1 MITLWRNGNVR
12 DLGCDKNGLA
22 DIWADVQTLLHSGTG
37 VSLIAAQEETIKIS
51 LEHLLSSLLNMTVTI
66 VSGKGDKIRRTELKL
81 ATSSTIKE
89 VKKEYSKISKKNF
102 HRISLKLGDGKD
114 AIRLDDDAKTLLSYG
129 VKDGAEIGFKDL
141 GAQINYRLVFLLEY
155 FGPMVF
161 VLLYSIRP
169 TVIYGP
175 DAGAVEHN
183 WVARLGIICWT
194 LHFLKREY
202 ETLFV
207 HKFSRATMPLSNLF
221 KNCAYYWTFGAVI
234 GYPLSSPGYVP
245 PSETQVHIGLAIFA
259 LSEIGNLI
267 CHLMLSSLRPAEG
280 SQKRTIPTGFLF
292 NYVACPNY
300 TFEVLSWVGFSILT
314 NLPFAYLFTLLGFLQ
329 MADWAQKKHKGYK
342 KTYDKEYTSLK
353 RKAIIPF
360 LY

>member
-1 MITLWRNGNVR
+1 MPIIRTSIKHIYLRINSSYVSVTMTIFV
-12 DLGCDKNGLA
+12 L
-22 DIWADVQTLLHSGTG
+22 SGRG
-37 VSLIAAQEETIKIS
+37 EKAK
-51 LEHLLSSLLNMTVTI
+51 
-66 VSGKGDKIRRTELKL
+66 KTELKVSL
-81 ATSSTIKE
+81 SSTIKD
-89 VKKEYSKISKKNF
+89 VKKEFARASKKSI
-102 HRISLKLGDGKD
+102 HRLSFKVGEGKD
-114 AIRLDDDAKTLLSYG
+114 AIRLDSDEKTLESYNL
-129 VKDGAEIGFKDL
+129 KDGSEITFKDL

-169 TVIYGP
+169 ALIYGA
-175 DAGAVEHN
+175 DAAAAAYDP
-183 WVARLGIICWT
+183 VARLGVICWT

-221 KNCAYYWTFGAVI
+221 KNCVYYWTFGAVI
-234 GYPLSSPGYVP
+234 GYPLSSPSYVAP
-245 PSETQVHIGLAIFA
+245 AEMQVNIGLGIFA

-267 CHLMLSSLRPAEG
+267 CHLMLSNLRPAEG
-280 SQKRTIPTGFLF
+280 SQKRTIPSGFLF
-292 NYVACPNY
+292 DFVACPNY
-300 TFEVLSWVGFSILT
+300 TFEVFSWVGFSILT
-314 NLPFAYLFTLLGFLQ
+314 NIPYAYLFTLVGFLQ

-342 KTYDKEYTSLK
+342 KTYDKEYTKLK